1 MYKVLIVDDEAVIR
15 RGLSRIIPWEQMG
28 FELAGAVGDA
38 KKALEILEHTQVD
51 VVLTDIRMPDI
62 CGLELIGHAKERQPG
77 IKSVV
82 ISGYS
87 EFDYA
92 VEALKLKVENYI
104 LKPLDPHK
112 IREIFEALKK
122 VLDEEQRNQQKFRY
136 IQAEYEMPGG
146 GYHEEYQTRL
156 IRLLEEGRYTELDLF
171 ADDLFDFLRK
181 KETDP
186 REYCLKM
193 LRHVALYFHL
203 ENPPLFATYR
213 MDSEAWEYKGEGKV
227 YLKEDLHLL
236 AAQLKTGAE
245 PMEILISSQAH
256 QYISCNYG
264 NKNLSL
270 RELAEHLGVSYGYL
284 SAAFARTYNKTF
296 KSYLTSLRIEKARR
310 LLMERKY
317 KIYEIADMT
326 GYSSSR
332 YFTEAFK
339 RYYGLSPVDYL
350 KRLGGEAERG
360 CHE

>member
-1 MYKVLIVDDEAVIR
+1 
-15 RGLSRIIPWEQMG
+15 
-28 FELAGAVGDA
+28 
-38 KKALEILEHTQVD
+38 
-51 VVLTDIRMPDI
+51 
-62 CGLELIGHAKERQPG
+62 
-77 IKSVV
+77 
-82 ISGYS
+82 
-87 EFDYA
+87 
-92 VEALKLKVENYI
+92 
-104 LKPLDPHK
+104 
-112 IREIFEALKK
+112 
-122 VLDEEQRNQQKFRY
+122 
-136 IQAEYEMPGG
+136 
-146 GYHEEYQTRL
+146 
-156 IRLLEEGRYTELDLF
+156 
-171 ADDLFDFLRK
+171 
-181 KETDP
+181 
-186 REYCLKM
+186 
-193 LRHVALYFHL
+193 
-203 ENPPLFATYR
+203 
-213 MDSEAWEYKGEGKV
+213 
-227 YLKEDLHLL
+227 
-236 AAQLKTGAE
+236 
-245 PMEILISSQAH
+245 MEILISSQAH